1 MLGRTDSRRR
11 LLFLLMVFAV
21 GSMALVM
28 RTAYWQVLRGAELTA
43 WAGEQTSIRIEIGGR
58 RGDIYDRSGTV
69 LLATSVARDR
79 LAAAADKLTPDQQA
93 RTADTL
99 IRLLRLDEAAAADL
113 RTKLASDKP
122 YVILARGVT
131 PEMAERIR
139 QAMNAK
145 QVAGLSLEPEPERIY
160 PQEGGGPG
168 STLAAHLLGF
178 VNRENVG
185 QYGVEQF
192 YQPELAGA
200 PRVLIA
206 QRDASGRARSDTS
219 VIQEPGTLGE
229 DIRLTID
236 ASLQLA
242 VEQELLAAWIAD
254 DARSVSAVVL
264 DPYTGEVYAEA
275 TYPSYDANDYRA
287 VAAEAPGRFI
297 DPVVSNVYEP
307 GSVFKMMT
315 ATTALEAG
323 TVTRTTR
330 IKDVGTLKLDR
341 GQTKIDNAD
350 RKGMGWI
357 TFEDGIAYSRNV
369 VAAKVA
375 LGLDDSTAGSSA
387 MLYDT
392 WRKLG
397 YGVKTGIDVAGEV
410 PGLVRDPA
418 VQPWSQIDLANAA
431 FGQGVA
437 VTPIQL
443 AAAFAAIV
451 NGGTAVEPHVVQAV
465 GSREVTPAVGAR
477 VVNGAVA
484 KKVRRLMDHVVE
496 AVPFYR
502 DRTLVPG
509 YHVGGKTGTAQI
521 WDPKANDG
529 RGGWKHNLFNYSFVG
544 YIGRQKD
551 VPDLVV
557 AVRIEEGTPNI
568 ARVGRLEMPVM
579 SFELFR
585 RIATDAITTPDLLT
599 ARPSSVL
606 PGASDR

>member
-11 LLFLLMVFAV
+11 LLFLLLVFAV
-21 GSMALVM
+21 GSLALVT
-28 RTAYWQVLRGAELTA
+28 RTAYWQVLRGEELTA
-43 WAGEQTSIRIEIGGR
+43 WAGEQTSVRIEIGGR

-79 LAAAADKLTPDQQA
+79 LIAAADKLTPDQQA
-93 RTADTL
+93 RTADAL
-99 IRLLRLDEAAAADL
+99 IRLLRLDEAGAADL

-122 YVILARGVT
+122 YVILARGIT

-139 QAMNAK
+139 QAGNAK
-145 QVAGLSLEPEPERIY
+145 QVVGLSLEPEPERVY
-160 PQEGGGPG
+160 PQAGGGPG

-192 YQPELAGA
+192 YQAELAGE

-219 VIQEPGTLGE
+219 VVQEAGTLGE

-236 ASLQLA
+236 AGLQLA
-242 VEQELLAAWIAD
+242 LEQELLAAWIAD
-254 DARSVSAVVL
+254 DAKSVSAVVM

-287 VAAEAPGRFI
+287 IAGTAPGRFI

-315 ATTALEAG
+315 ATTALTAG

-330 IKDVGTLKLDR
+330 IKDVGTLRLDGGR
-341 GQTKIDNAD
+341 TKIDNAD

-357 TFEDGIAYSRNV
+357 SFEDGIAYSRNV

-375 LGLDDSTAGSSA
+375 LGLADSTAGSSA

-397 YGVKTGIDVAGEV
+397 YGAKTGIDVAGEV
-410 PGLVRDPA
+410 PGIVRDPA
-418 VQPWSQIDLANAA
+418 VQPWREIDLANAA

-443 AAAFAAIV
+443 ATAFATII
-451 NGGTAVEPHVVQAV
+451 NGGTTVDPHVVQAV
-465 GSREVTPAVGAR
+465 GAREVTPTPGRR
-477 VVNGAVA
+477 VVNAAVA
-484 KKVRRLMDHVVE
+484 KKVRGLMDHVVQE
-496 AVPFYR
+496 VPFYR

-521 WDPKANDG
+521 WDATANDG

-544 YIGRQKD
+544 YIGREKD

-557 AVRIEEGTPNI
+557 AVRIEEGTPKI

-599 ARPSSVL
+599 ARPSTVL
-606 PGASDR
+606 PGAADR

>member
-11 LLFLLMVFAV
+11 LLFLLLTFAV
-21 GSMALVM
+21 GSMALVT
-28 RTAYWQVLRGAELTA
+28 RTAYWQVLRGEELTA
-43 WAGEQTSIRIEIGGR
+43 WAGEQTSVRIEIGGR

-79 LAAAADKLTPDQQA
+79 LIAAADKLTADQQA

-99 IRLLRLDEAAAADL
+99 IRLLGLEEAGAADL
-113 RTKLASDKP
+113 RTKLGSDKA
-122 YVILARGVT
+122 YVIVARGIT

-139 QAMNAK
+139 QAANAK
-145 QVAGLSLEPEPERIY
+145 QVVGLSLEPEPERVY

-192 YQPELAGA
+192 YQQELAGA

-219 VIQEPGTLGE
+219 VVQEPGTLGE

-236 ASLQLA
+236 AGLQLA

-254 DARSVSAVVL
+254 DAKSVSAVVM

-287 VAAEAPGRFI
+287 IAATAPGRFI

-330 IKDVGTLKLDR
+330 IKDVGTLRLDGGR
-341 GQTKIDNAD
+341 TKIDNAD

-357 TFEDGIAYSRNV
+357 SFEDGIAYSRNV

-397 YGVKTGIDVAGEV
+397 YGGKTGIDVAGEV
-410 PGLVRDPA
+410 SGIVRDPA
-418 VQPWSQIDLANAA
+418 VQPWRQIDLANAA

-443 AAAFAAIV
+443 ATAFAAIV
-451 NGGTAVEPHVVQAV
+451 NGGTMVDPHVVQAV
-465 GSREVTPAVGAR
+465 GTREVTPAVGAR
-477 VVNGAVA
+477 VVNAAVA
-484 KKVRRLMDHVVE
+484 KKVRRLMDHVVDE
-496 AVPFYR
+496 VPFYR

-521 WDPKANDG
+521 WDPKANEG
-529 RGGWKHNLFNYSFVG
+529 RGAWKHNLFNYSFVG
-544 YIGRQKD
+544 YIGREKD

-585 RIATDAITTPDLLT
+585 RIATDAITTPDLLA
-599 ARPSSVL
+599 ARPSSVM
-606 PGASDR
+606 PGTADR